1 MKLQGLQWSYV
12 VLGDASLYEALVV
25 WVALFESERASS
37 DGRIDLTKLKR
48 KGRAALFFV
57 KI

>member
-1 MKLQGLQWSYV
+1 LQWSYV